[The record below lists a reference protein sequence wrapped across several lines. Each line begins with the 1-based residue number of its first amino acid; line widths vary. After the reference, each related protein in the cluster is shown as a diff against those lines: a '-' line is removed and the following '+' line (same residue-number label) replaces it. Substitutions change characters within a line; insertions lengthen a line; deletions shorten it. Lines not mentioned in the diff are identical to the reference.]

1 MEAVKLLEIAEDN
14 RQEWLRLRRSG
25 IGSSDIA
32 AVAGLSKYRSA
43 LSVYLDKISD
53 TSEEIENEHIEFGNW
68 MEPIIR
74 AEFPRRYLKKEG
86 VEILV
91 DAFPYLLQHP
101 EKPFM
106 LFSPD
111 GAMIHPVMEW
121 GGIEIKT
128 AGERQWKEWMEDNLP
143 DEYYCQLQ
151 WGMGVTGWQYFYI
164 VALVGKRLVWKLVP
178 RNQDIIDKLIE
189 IGQNFWLNNV
199 LRGEPPM
206 PDGSKDAE
214 RVLKALYPTE
224 DGQVIE
230 LHGLLPEYE
239 TYKTL
244 TQEIKDK
251 EKRLSEIKQKIMAQM
266 GTAEVALI
274 GDRKATWKTVEKKE
288 YMVKASSSRVF
299 RIY

>member
-1 MEAVKLLEIAEDN
+1 MEVVKLLEITEDN

-43 LSVYLDKISD
+43 LSVYLDKIGEA
-53 TSEEIENEHIEFGNW
+53 EEQEDNEHIEFGNW

-74 AEFPRRYLKKEG
+74 AEFPKRYLKKEG

-101 EKPFM
+101 EKQWM

-111 GAMIHPVMEW
+111 GAMIHQTADW

-128 AGERQWKEWMEDNLP
+128 AGERQCKEWMEDNLP

-151 WGMGVTGWQYFYI
+151 WGMAVTGWQYFYI
-164 VALVGKRLVWKLVP
+164 VALVGKRLVWKHVP
-178 RNQDIIDKLIE
+178 RNQDVIDTLTE
-189 IGQNFWLNNV
+189 IGENFWHSNV
-199 LRGEPPM
+199 LRKVPPL
-206 PDGSKDAE
+206 PDGSEDAG
-214 RVLKALYPTE
+214 RALKSLYPAE
-224 DGQVIE
+224 DGQVVE
-230 LHGLLPEYE
+230 LHGLLPDYE
-239 TYKTL
+239 DYKTL
-244 TQEIKDK
+244 TEEIKAK
-251 EKRLSEIKQKIMAQM
+251 EKRLNEIKQRIMAQM
-266 GTAEVALI
+266 GTAETALI